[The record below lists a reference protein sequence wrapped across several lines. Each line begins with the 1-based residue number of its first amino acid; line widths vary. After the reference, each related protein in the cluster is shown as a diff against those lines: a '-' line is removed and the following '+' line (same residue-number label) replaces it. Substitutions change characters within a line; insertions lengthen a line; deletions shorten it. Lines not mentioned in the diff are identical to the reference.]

1 MILRT
6 RSFQTITPFL
16 ILLSFPFWVHPEIS
30 ERLFPLPVAE
40 VEQILSQWLSDSGV
54 EIVQKDR
61 DGSRVQLKGIKGKE
75 VWEVILRSHSPLAS
89 WVQPRHWVSG
99 QLSQDRVEALWKV
112 LEAYLKE
119 NEQERT
125 DRAGEVPAR
134 IKSQM
139 EAIACIK
146 VDNGRE
152 EIQFTGFA
160 IDRKGLIL
168 STAHDLRG
176 VREVTILGPDGQVQ
190 KGVLIKIDFHR
201 DLTLID
207 IRSKWSASVPLSK
220 VRNSLRNGERVY
232 AIGCPD
238 NVRSFLSGTID
249 GPLRQAN
256 HLPLSQVKMDI
267 QPGSSGSPVFDQEG
281 AFVGL
286 VKGRYRGD
294 PSTGFIIPS
303 STILEF
309 LREK

>member
-1 MILRT
+1 MILRR
-6 RSFQTITPFL
+6 RSFRLIIPSLL
-16 ILLSFPFWVHPEIS
+16 ILPIFHLVQAEVT

-40 VEQILSQWLSDSGV
+40 VEQILSQWLLDSSF
-54 EIVQKDR
+54 EIARR
-61 DGSRVQLKGIKGKE
+61 DLEGFRVQLKGMKERE
-75 VWEVILRSHSPLAS
+75 VWEVILRPHSPLAC
-89 WVQPRHWVSG
+89 WVQPRLLVRG
-99 QLSQDRVEALWKV
+99 QPAQERVEALWKV

-119 NEQERT
+119 NELERR
-125 DRAGEVPAR
+125 DPAEEVPAR
-134 IKSQM
+134 IKSRM
-139 EAIACIK
+139 EAIVCIK

-176 VREVTILGPDGQVQ
+176 VREVTILLADGQIER
-190 KGVLIKIDFHR
+190 GALIKIDPDR
-201 DLTLID
+201 DLTLIN
-207 IRSKWSASVPLSK
+207 IRSRVSASISLTN
-220 VRNSLRNGERVY
+220 VRNFLRNGERVY
-232 AIGCPD
+232 AIGCPG